1 MGYKLKPN
9 KSVLKR
15 FKITK
20 SGKVKRHHS
29 KTSHLMSARS
39 PAKKRELRGTE
50 IVAEGFAK
58 NIRRWAGMSHLNPA
72 RAAHLKAIKARKA
85 AAAVAAATK

>member
-15 FKITK
+15 FKVTK
-20 SGKVKRHHS
+20 TGKVKRHHCL
-29 KTSHLMSARS
+29 TSHLMSARS
-39 PAKKRELRGTE
+39 PEKRRRLRGTE

-58 NIRRWAGMSHLNPA
+58 NIRKVAGLGHLHPKKV
-72 RAAHLKAIKARKA
+72 AHLKAIKARKA
-85 AAAVAAATK
+85 GAALAAAAK